1 MTDELDKL
9 EPTPKAK
16 FNTGKAAGMGFL
28 ALALIGVTT
37 FQSCQKQAELEGAI
51 DAQTQGKVQAVLD
64 YLGQSATEKLPPPV
78 ADANAQQGQQP
89 AQPTYTL
96 SVVEQKAE
104 ARNANLDTTIEQ
116 LVSLVQQTNCTRVQH
131 YLTLA
136 KSASSEQGIS
146 QEDFLLQHFNRT
158 MVEMEAYALQVG
170 YASDAGAIA
179 ATRSAFQEP
188 LAVATALRAV
198 YDGKE
203 PRCRP
208 DALPAVTAGRE
219 SYRDALAVRQMR
231 REQIMNE
238 STTVVDALPEGTP
251 LPADPAQSVPVTTTT
266 EVMQP

>member
-1 MTDELDKL
+1 MTTDELDKL
-9 EPTPKAK
+9 EPTPKAQFK
-16 FNTGKAAGMGFL
+16 AGKAVGMGLL
-28 ALALIGVTT
+28 ALSLVGVTT

-64 YLGQSATEKLPPPV
+64 YLGQTAGEKLPAPV
-78 ADANAQQGQQP
+78 ADANAQQGQP
-89 AQPTYTL
+89 AQPTYTV

-116 LVSLVQQTNCTRVQH
+116 LVTLVQQTNCTRVQH

-158 MVEMEAYALQVG
+158 MQEMEAYALQVG

-203 PRCRP
+203 PSCRP

-238 STTVVDALPEGTP
+238 STTVVDAVPEGTP

-266 EVMQP
+266 EAMQP